1 MRSKLQRFLRIISLS
16 MLLVSCKKE
25 ESTSQ
30 NNGGYSDIKPRKE
43 HLTYQDTISTTS
55 IDLSPW
61 NHDSVHLSIESASV
75 IESNHFLNRFAVQKR
90 RERFELKTTHEIMY
104 FERWEFEDS
113 TSRRRAAFNWFD
125 HFGPDQ
131 KSLPWMKRVK
141 LSEGNHLI
149 LINRKSILEIQ
160 SKESINSKAWINYQR
175 FNFPKDSIVYQ
186 IEQIQ
191 GKKCQWYRRVSPF
204 NFSPITP

>member
-1 MRSKLQRFLRIISLS
+1 MLQRFLRIIGLS

-43 HLTYQDTISTTS
+43 HLTYQDTSRTAS

-61 NHDSVHLSIESASV
+61 NHDSVNLCIESASV
-75 IESNHFLNRFAVQKR
+75 IESNHFLNRFAMQKR
-90 RERFELKTTHEIMY
+90 REQFLLKRRHEIMC

-125 HFGPDQ
+125 HFGLDQ
-131 KSLPWMKRVK
+131 KSLPWMRRVK

-149 LINRKSILEIQ
+149 LINQKSILEIQ

-204 NFSPITP
+204 TFSPITP